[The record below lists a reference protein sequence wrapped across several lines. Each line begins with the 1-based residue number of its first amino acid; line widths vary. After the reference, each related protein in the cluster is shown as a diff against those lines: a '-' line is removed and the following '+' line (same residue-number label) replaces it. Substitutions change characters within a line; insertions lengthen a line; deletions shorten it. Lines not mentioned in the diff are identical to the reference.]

1 MNVQMIKAALEYNF
15 ETVAK
20 AGKFKGQVVTRK
32 ISMKETANET
42 NKAHWSA
49 MKEMDI
55 ENAVTYAQSI
65 KDTDSFEKDLKQSI
79 VNQFRNEV
87 EFNTIAEYETA
98 KQTRNIGD
106 KFNSKNGWS
115 AYEYL
120 TVPDFFNI

>member
-1 MNVQMIKAALEYNF
+1 MNIQMIKAALEYKF

-20 AGKFKGQVVTRK
+20 AGKFKGQVVQRK
-32 ISMKETANET
+32 ISMKETSSEI

-49 MKEMDI
+49 MKEMNI
-55 ENAVTYAQSI
+55 EDAVTYAQSI
-65 KDTDSFEKDLKQSI
+65 KDTYSFEKDLKQSV

-87 EFNTIAEYETA
+87 EFNSISEYETA
-98 KQTRNIGD
+98 KQTRNLGD
-106 KFNSKNGWS
+106 KFSGKNGWS